1 MGLIMVVQIHRR
13 TAQSFT
19 LIEGPLIMARDRFRG
34 MGEAIPKK
42 SRFDIINSFR
52 DVIED
57 FKRSAEEVDALRDG
71 PEETVLPVG
80 RTPKSVYSWE

>member
-1 MGLIMVVQIHRR
+1 
-13 TAQSFT
+13 
-19 LIEGPLIMARDRFRG
+19 

-42 SRFDIINSFR
+42 SRFDIINNFR

-80 RTPKSVYSWE
+80 RTPKSVFSWE